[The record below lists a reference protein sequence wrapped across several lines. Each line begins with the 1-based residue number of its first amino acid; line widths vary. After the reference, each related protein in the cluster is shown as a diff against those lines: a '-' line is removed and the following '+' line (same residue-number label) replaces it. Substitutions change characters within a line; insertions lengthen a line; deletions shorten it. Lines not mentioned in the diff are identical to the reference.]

1 MNTHTQIST
10 CACCRRLAA
19 AAAADWSNSL
29 VFFFICL
36 FWLLLLC
43 SVLCAT
49 FIHCTLTKNR
59 EKKTACHACIM
70 IITPIRIR
78 NKIKL
83 LLTAALLFRQPK
95 MKIFAFFFVCIQKQ
109 ILFIH
114 FYCDTVVDYH
124 SLLSLF
130 CGWLYVVWARKFC
143 LLWNGFLIEARE
155 NWGETMKKISVYI
168 IGQRI
173 AQECSF
179 DCVAAVEMWS
189 ERRGSNS
196 SNTKWASTKIIKP
209 WSMIIAVARFTM
221 HAPR

>member
-1 MNTHTQIST
+1 MLQTISCCRCCRLKQFACFLFHLFILIVVVVFCVVCYFYPLHVNKKQREKNRMPCMYNDNYANTHSQQ
-10 CACCRRLAA
+10 
-19 AAAADWSNSL
+19 
-29 VFFFICL
+29 
-36 FWLLLLC
+36 
-43 SVLCAT
+43 
-49 FIHCTLTKNR
+49 
-59 EKKTACHACIM
+59 
-70 IITPIRIR
+70 
-78 NKIKL
+78 NKIVAHSRATL
-83 LLTAALLFRQPK
+83 SSTENENFCV
-95 MKIFAFFFVCIQKQ
+95 FFVCIQKQ

-196 SNTKWASTKIIKP
+196 SSTKWASTKIIKP